1 MISDEIAQ
9 LLIGMHVTSFHL
21 NSIGRYNLRPRIL
34 NLSIG
39 LPTKGDGN
47 YIPKI
52 LYIFVDVSNG
62 PNRHSSYPIV
72 AVFVHLSMFR
82 DADCHL
88 VSQ

>member
-1 MISDEIAQ
+1 MINDEIAQ

-21 NSIGRYNLRPRIL
+21 NAIGRYNLRPRIL

-39 LPTKGDGN
+39 LPTKGDGT
-47 YIPKI
+47 ISLKFCTV
-52 LYIFVDVSNG
+52 LVDVSNG